1 MDIAVSRYC
10 SINQVRSLVEFMQF
24 NQAFLSHTPISGVF
38 YQHNDFVLVVSGA
51 HSGSK
56 GSLVS
61 LISLS
66 PEPTFI
72 LELESGFDVEKKQS
86 EPPRFS

>member
-1 MDIAVSRYC
+1 MESV
-10 SINQVRSLVEFMQF
+10 QL
-24 NQAFLSHTPISGVF
+24 NQAFLSHTPISGVA

-51 HSGSK
+51 HAGSK
-56 GSLVS
+56 GSLAS

-72 LELESGFDVEKKQS
+72 LELESGFDVEIKKS
-86 EPPRFS
+86 ELAYAVS